1 LTLHV
6 GQSWDQFPVHTEEL
20 FKSIFNKGSCKTSGN
35 DHQKESEKMI
45 EMNLAMN
52 LDSFDH
58 NLVTI
63 DQLVTKASPPKEEY
77 STAEQFKFLPS

>member
-1 LTLHV
+1 
-6 GQSWDQFPVHTEEL
+6 
-20 FKSIFNKGSCKTSGN
+20 
-35 DHQKESEKMI
+35 MI

-58 NLVTI
+58 NLITI